1 MEFYRG
7 DRVVVTNRA
16 VSKFNGRTGVVKGW
30 SKWRMVR
37 VQLDGETW
45 ETEFA
50 DTELAP
56 IYTLS
61 KS

>member
-1 MEFYRG
+1 M
-7 DRVVVTNRA
+7 VANRA
-16 VSKFNGRTGVVKGW
+16 VSKFNGRTGMVKGW

-56 IYTLS
+56 IYSLS